1 MINYRGSLLVLDE
14 ESDDEGVIVHGEHR
28 GTRESPH
35 MGLNGFPVHGDDSRR
50 MWRSAIPLLG
60 TGDVVPV
67 EIARH
72 FGDDR
77 IIAFEIK
84 PLEQALNGAHELV
97 PILMLI
103 GRRGQIT
110 DGP

>member
-1 MINYRGSLLVLDE
+1 M
-14 ESDDEGVIVHGEHR
+14 
-28 GTRESPH
+28 
-35 MGLNGFPVHGDDSRR
+35 
-50 MWRSAIPLLG
+50 
-60 TGDVVPV
+60 